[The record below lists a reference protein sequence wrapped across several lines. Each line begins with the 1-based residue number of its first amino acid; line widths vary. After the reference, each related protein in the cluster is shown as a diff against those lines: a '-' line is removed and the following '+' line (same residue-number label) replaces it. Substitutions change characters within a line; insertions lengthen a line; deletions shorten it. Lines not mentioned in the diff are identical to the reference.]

1 MSLGN
6 VKEEIKFLL
15 QKVIDSENSLKVGTS
30 YRYVSDNYRIKAE
43 LPTGEDKKVVLNS
56 LETYPDISI
65 RMAVD
70 SISKEY
76 ENKLITRDI
85 FRYLKEWSYRY
96 GSKGIS
102 VDNMEIPDI
111 GDKIDERDEIIDR
124 LNDRIRS
131 TDNLN
136 VNDCSLALRI
146 AGEICGEYGFK
157 NLDDGIFESDSYKQ
171 SMKLLDLTE
180 SFIKMKNDGRVNWD
194 LMASTF
200 EDISD
205 QTQKEIMK
213 DVGESSIIQDLKN
226 FEGDSINSYL
236 KDNVN

>member
-1 MSLGN
+1 MSLDN
-6 VKEEIKFLL
+6 VKNEIDILL
-15 QKVIDSENSLKVGTS
+15 QEVIDSKNSLEVGTS
-30 YRYVSDNYRIKAE
+30 YRYASDNYRIKAE

-65 RMAVD
+65 RMSVD
-70 SISKEY
+70 SISEEY

-102 VDNMEIPDI
+102 VDNMEIPEF
-111 GDKIDERDEIIDR
+111 GDKMDERDEIIAR
-124 LNDRIRS
+124 LNDRVRS
-131 TDNLN
+131 TNNLN

-146 AGEICGEYGFK
+146 AGKICVEYGFED
-157 NLDDGIFESDSYKQ
+157 LDDSIFKSDSYKQ
-171 SMKLLDLTE
+171 SIQLLDLTE
-180 SFIKMKNDGRVNWD
+180 SFIKMKNDGRLNWD

-205 QTQKEIMK
+205 QTQKEIIK
-213 DVGESSIIQDLKN
+213 DVGKSSVIQDLKN
-226 FEGDSINSYL
+226 FEGDSIDSYL
-236 KDNVN
+236 ENNVN